1 MKTYKFPVIFLSIFS
16 ITGLI
21 FLISG
26 IIWMISGV
34 KFKETAVEISAEIVD
49 INTYEDSDGDT
60 SHRVYVN
67 YSFNGTDYE
76 HVQIHSYNSS
86 MYVGKTISLLCDP
99 KNPVNLQ
106 SSSSYIIGSVIF
118 IFLGAVF
125 ALVGIIPC
133 IKLIKRRIKRNKLL
147 TSGQTLNATV
157 DKIICNP
164 NMHVNGQHPYVIYCS
179 YYDAYKDITYRFKS
193 DNLWTNPEPAITCG
207 GYIDVRVDTN
217 DYSIYYVDADSAI
230 NGRIADYT

>member
-1 MKTYKFPVIFLSIFS
+1 MKKNKFMTIFFSIFC

-26 IIWMISGV
+26 IIWMISGT
-34 KFKETAVEISAEIVD
+34 KFKKTAVEITARIAD
-49 INTYEDSDGDT
+49 IDTYEDSDGDT
-60 SHRVYVN
+60 GHRVYVD

-86 MYVGKTISLLCDP
+86 MYVGKTVSLLCDP
-99 KNPVNLQ
+99 KNPVNVR

-125 ALVGIIPC
+125 ALIGIIPC
-133 IKLIKRRIKRNKLL
+133 ILSIKNTTKRNRLL
-147 TSGQTLNATV
+147 TSGQILNATV
-157 DKIICNP
+157 DNIICNP
-164 NMHVNGQHPYVIYCS
+164 NIHINGQSPYVIYCS

-193 DNLWTNPEPAITCG
+193 NNLRTNPEPVITCG
-207 GYIDVRVDTN
+207 DYINVYADTN
-217 DYSIYYVDADSAI
+217 DYSIYYVDADSVI
-230 NGRIADYT
+230 NKKIADYT